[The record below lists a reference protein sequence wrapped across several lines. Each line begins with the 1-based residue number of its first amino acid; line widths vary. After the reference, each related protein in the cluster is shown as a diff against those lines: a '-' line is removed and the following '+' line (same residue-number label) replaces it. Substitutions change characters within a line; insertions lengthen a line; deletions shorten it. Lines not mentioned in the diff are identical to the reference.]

1 MLKQEF
7 GGETLADMP
16 FAAETA
22 MPEPFLSDMVRAL
35 AAAPHSLSP
44 KYFYD
49 EQGSRLFDRI
59 CELPEYYP
67 TRCEMSVLRA
77 CAPDI
82 ARHIGCDA
90 EIVEYGAGSLHKI
103 RPILDALDGPARYLP
118 IDISGE
124 HLGASARAL
133 QEAYPEEVLVIPIVG
148 DYTEDLALPACP
160 SQVKR
165 RIGFFPG
172 STLGNMHP
180 AEALRF
186 LRMLR
191 GQLHGG
197 ALLLGVDLIKDPAIL
212 HAAYNDSQG
221 VTAAFNLN
229 VLARAN
235 RELGT
240 DFDLDAY
247 AHCAFYNAPEHRVEM
262 HLMCRR
268 PQEIHLDGRC
278 FRMSQGDTL
287 HTENSYKFTIGG
299 LRTLASEAGFVPAT
313 VWTDPDRMF
322 SLHWLEARG

>member
-7 GGETLADMP
+7 GCSTLADIP
-16 FAAETA
+16 FVAETI
-22 MPEPFLSDMVRAL
+22 MPEPFLSDMIHAL
-35 AAAPHSLSP
+35 ADMPHALSP

-49 EQGSRLFDRI
+49 EEGSRLFDRI
-59 CELPEYYP
+59 CEQPEYYP
-67 TRCEMSVLRA
+67 TRCEMWVLRA
-77 CAPDI
+77 CASDI
-82 ARHIGCDA
+82 ARHIGSHA

-103 RPILDALDGPARYLP
+103 RPILDALDGPAHYLP

-124 HLGASARAL
+124 HLAASARML
-133 QEAYPEEVLVIPIVG
+133 QEAYPEISIAPLIG
-148 DYTEDLALPACP
+148 DYTGHLALPEKP
-160 SQVKR
+160 TNVKK

-180 AEALRF
+180 KEALRF

-191 GQLHGG
+191 TQLHGG
-197 ALLLGVDLIKDPAIL
+197 ALLLGVDLIKEPAIL

-235 RELGT
+235 RELGA
-240 DFDLDAY
+240 DFDLDAF
-247 AHCAFYNAPEHRVEM
+247 AHCAFYNAPEHRIEM
-262 HLMCRR
+262 HLMCRK

-278 FRMSQGDTL
+278 FRMSQGETL

-322 SLHWLEARG
+322 SLHWLDAPE

>member
-1 MLKQEF
+1 MLKQDF
-7 GGETLADMP
+7 GSETFADSPYLAD
-16 FAAETA
+16 TL
-22 MPEPFLSDMVRAL
+22 MPEPFLSDMIHAL
-35 AAAPHSLSP
+35 ADTPHTLSP

-49 EQGSRLFDRI
+49 EEGSRLFDRI

-82 ARHIGCDA
+82 ARHIGEHA
-90 EIVEYGAGSLHKI
+90 EIIEYGAGSLHKI
-103 RPILDALDGPARYLP
+103 RPILDALEGHTRYLP

-124 HLGASARAL
+124 HLGSSAQAL
-133 QEAYPEEVLVIPIVG
+133 QEAYPEIEVVPVVG
-148 DYTEDLALPACP
+148 DYTTHLPLPTPAA
-160 SQVKR
+160 QEVK

-180 AEALRF
+180 REALRF
-186 LRMLR
+186 LRILR
-191 GQLHGG
+191 AQLRGG
-197 ALLLGVDLIKDPAIL
+197 ALLLGVDLIKDPAVL

-229 VLARAN
+229 VLARSN

-240 DFDLDAY
+240 DFDLEAFS
-247 AHCAFYNAPEHRVEM
+247 HSAFYNAPEHRVEM
-262 HLMCRR
+262 HLMCRY

-278 FRMSQGDTL
+278 FRMTQGDTL
-287 HTENSYKFTIGG
+287 HTECSYKFTIGG
-299 LRTLASEAGFVPAT
+299 LRTLATEAGFIPAT

-322 SLHWLEARG
+322 SLHWLEARP